1 MMDLPRVTPTAG
13 MRLSE
18 GQVLAIRTLAEREF
32 EPQTQNTMLTCL
44 DAAETRLS
52 GGYRATRTALGVEA
66 YELTER
72 CDDVLSGG
80 RDGPLPIL
88 IDGNTR
94 KQVGAVSV
102 SEDGRAI
109 AKFSR
114 SENGKKARSAFEAGE
129 AALHVAYLNR
139 GAGRKA
145 AALSLRAVSDGKRH
159 KEANM
164 SDQLEIYKL
173 GQKYNRA
180 QLAENAINAGKT
192 LSDFRSELLD
202 AIESKPLAT
211 PAIRHDCQRDYSV
224 GAVLR
229 ATITGDWSNA
239 GYERE
244 MSQEAARSYPG
255 QARGLVVPAAA
266 ILGHRA
272 TMTTAGNAAGA
283 ITTDLNAG
291 MFIDKL
297 RSASSVLAAGATVMT
312 GLDRNFTVPKLA
324 ADATAA
330 WLAEGASVSD
340 SAIDVNS
347 ISLSM
352 KRVSA
357 SQTFTREALLQSQP
371 SIDEIVRNSIGTTL
385 MQAIDLAGLEGSG
398 ANGQPTGVAN
408 TSGVNTL
415 TAAGNTITY
424 AEALT
429 ALAAIE
435 ADNISTEGAV
445 WICHPADYA
454 RIAQTAIDAGSGEF
468 VINPTTNTILGRRVI
483 QTTKATES
491 KVYLGVWQHLLVALF
506 GGVDL
511 IVDPYTNATSA
522 KIAITSHMLADVN
535 VRHAE
540 AFNVVSLT
548 LA

>member
-1 MMDLPRVTPTAG
+1 MMDLTPTAP
-13 MRLSE
+13 MQLDTARITAIKE
-18 GQVLAIRTLAEREF
+18 LAKRDF
-32 EPQTQNTMLTCL
+32 EPAESTTMVSCL
-44 DAAETRLS
+44 APSETPVDGR
-52 GGYRATRTALGVEA
+52 YTAVRTAGGREVYQLQA
-66 YELTER
+66 R
-72 CDDVLSGG
+72 CDDASKSGQD
-80 RDGPLPIL
+80 RPLPIL
-88 IDGNTR
+88 HDGNTR
-94 KQVGAVSV
+94 KQVGAVSIGQ
-102 SEDGRAI
+102 DGRATVT
-109 AKFSR
+109 FSR
-114 SENGKKARSAFEAGE
+114 SENGRKAMEAFASGGSALSIAYLQKRTGRE
-129 AALHVAYLNR
+129 AAAF
-139 GAGRKA
+139 
-145 AALSLRAVSDGKRH
+145 SLRANGKASTMET
-159 KEANM
+159 EAKQIAAM
-164 SDQLEIYKL
+164 GRQH
-173 GQKYNRA
+173 
-180 QLAENAINAGKT
+180 GKT
-192 LSDFRSELLD
+192 DLAAAAIEAGTSLEQFRNQLLD
-202 AIESKPLAT
+202 AVATSPLDFAA
-211 PAIRHDCQRDYSV
+211 PAVHSRGNREYSV

-229 ATITGDWSNA
+229 ASVTGDWSNA

-255 QARGLVVPAAA
+255 QARGLVVPASA

-272 TMTTAGNAAGA
+272 TMTTSGNAAGA
-283 ITTDLNAG
+283 ITTDLNSSL
-291 MFIDKL
+291 FIDKL

-312 GLDRNFTVPKLA
+312 GMDRNFTVPKLA

-330 WLAEGASVSD
+330 WLVEGASVSD

-371 SIDEIVRNSIGTTL
+371 SIDEIVRNSIGMTL
-385 MQAIDLAGLEGSG
+385 MQAIDLAGLQGTG

-535 VRHAE
+535 VRHPE
-540 AFNVVSLT
+540 AFTVVSLT
-548 LA
+548 V